1 MKLTRYLL
9 IAGFLCIIFSALSC
23 GQPEEP
29 DLVELTDIIPDVV
42 LDIRYATENNFVGE
56 VLYPSARCFLMREP
70 ALALREVQADLK
82 QQGFRLKVFDGY
94 RPLSV
99 QKRMWEI
106 LPDANY
112 VADPSKGSFHN
123 RGYSVDISLLDLS
136 GNPVMMP
143 TIFDDFSERAHAD
156 FMELPEEAIRHR
168 RILRETME
176 RHDFSGISSEWWH
189 FNYKGAGDMPNLD
202 IDIDELVRQKR
213 ARNQ

>member
-1 MKLTRYLL
+1 
-9 IAGFLCIIFSALSC
+9 
-23 GQPEEP
+23 
-29 DLVELTDIIPDVV
+29 
-42 LDIRYATENNFVGE
+42 
-56 VLYPSARCFLMREP
+56 
-70 ALALREVQADLK
+70 
-82 QQGFRLKVFDGY
+82 
-94 RPLSV
+94 
-99 QKRMWEI
+99 
-106 LPDANY
+106 
-112 VADPSKGSFHN
+112 
-123 RGYSVDISLLDLS
+123 VDISLLDLS

-202 IDIDELVRQKR
+202 IDIDELVRRKR